1 MINERRTTLAEYVKE
16 LQSKGRIVFDA
27 EEAVEALGTNRGAFL
42 DAAQRLQKRGLL
54 ISPRKGFYVV
64 VPPQF
69 ASWGAPPPSWYIDPL
84 MRQEQQPYY
93 VGLLK
98 AAELHGATHQAVM
111 EFQVVTGKR
120 MPRIRAGRNLIVF
133 YYRKE
138 MASIA
143 DGIEEIKTDTGRMT
157 VSSPALTALD
167 LVRYG
172 KASAGIDNVATVL
185 ADLGPKIDRDQ
196 LAFLSLHFE
205 KPVVQRLG
213 YMLDILDRRST
224 TRKMHEMLMSRGNP
238 PWTELDRAEAR
249 NPLFAPD
256 PVERDQR
263 WRVVVRRHP
272 EVDE

>member
-1 MINERRTTLAEYVKE
+1 MNNERRTTLAEYVKE

-27 EEAVEALGTNRGAFL
+27 EEAVEALDTNRGAFL

-111 EFQVVTGKR
+111 EFQVLTSKR

-143 DGIEEIKTDTGRMT
+143 DAIEEVKTDTGRMK

-185 ADLGPKIDRDQ
+185 ADLGPKIDSDQ
-196 LAFLSLHFE
+196 LAFLSLRFE

-224 TRKMHEMLMSRGNP
+224 ARKMHEMLMSRGNP

-249 NPLFAPD
+249 DPLFAPD

>member
-1 MINERRTTLAEYVKE
+1 MINERRTTLAEYVTE

-138 MASIA
+138 VASIA
-143 DGIEEIKTDTGRMT
+143 DGIEEVKTDTGRMT

-167 LVRYG
+167 LMRYG

-185 ADLGPKIDRDQ
+185 SDLGPKIDRDQ
-196 LAFLSLHFE
+196 LALLSLHFE

-213 YMLDILDRRST
+213 YMLDVLDRRST
-224 TRKMHEMLMSRGNP
+224 TRKMHEMLMSRGNL

-249 NPLFAPD
+249 DPLFAPD

>member
-1 MINERRTTLAEYVKE
+1 MIIEMRVTLAKYVTE
-16 LQSKGRIVFDA
+16 LQSKGRIVFAA
-27 EEAVEALGTNRGAFL
+27 EEAVAALGTNRGAFL
-42 DAAQRLQKRGLL
+42 DAAQRLQKRSLL

-69 ASWGAPPPSWYIDPL
+69 ASWGAPPPSWYVDAL

-120 MPRIRAGRNLIVF
+120 MSRIRAGRNLIVF

-138 MASIA
+138 MAAIM
-143 DGIEEIKTDTGRMT
+143 DGTEDIKTDTGRMK

-167 LVRYG
+167 LLRYG
-172 KASAGIDNVATVL
+172 KGSAGIDNVATVL
-185 ADLGPKIDRDQ
+185 SDLGSKIDSDQ
-196 LAFLSLHFE
+196 LAFLSLRFE

-213 YMLDILDRRST
+213 YMLDILDRRSIT
-224 TRKMHEMLMSRGNP
+224 QKMHEMLSSRGKP

-249 NPLFAPD
+249 DPLFAPD

-263 WRVVVRRHP
+263 WRVVVRRLP
-272 EVDE
+272 EIDQ